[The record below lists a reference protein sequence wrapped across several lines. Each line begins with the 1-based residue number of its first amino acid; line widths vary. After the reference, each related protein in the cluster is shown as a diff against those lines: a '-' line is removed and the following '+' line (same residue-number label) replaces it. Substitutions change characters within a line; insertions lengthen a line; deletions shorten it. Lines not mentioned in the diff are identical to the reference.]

1 MSGRRITCRGFVI
14 SIFHLFGIIGVGVVV
29 AAGIM
34 RTEAVLVLRTNRP
47 ITRTEVLR
55 TDRPILG
62 QFGAETT
69 VILMHS
75 DTPGN
80 FWKRL
85 DTF

>member
-1 MSGRRITCRGFVI
+1 MI

-34 RTEAVLVLRTNRP
+34 RKEAVLVLRTNRP

-75 DTPGN
+75 DTSGN
-80 FWKRL
+80 FWNRL